1 MIMDVKQCP
10 ARQPEAWEQSGVKVS
25 EACEWAESAGWSVEQ
40 VFMTNNQE
48 SSCKPFHSDT
58 GNPLLHKKKK
68 KTKGMETMT
77 RIYNTF

>member
-58 GNPLLHKKKK
+58 GNPLLHKKN